1 MQQSGA
7 LLSEQASK
15 GVICFPQCVNLNTFN
30 TKWNGFEKRSER
42 VRERSTAEHS
52 SVQMSALW
60 VRSVQI
66 DALGERN
73 HSLTHLPAHSAVLR
87 SAVLGSNPLCSAHSQ
102 MSHERSS
109 AQQSGAECIKV
120 EHCRANERGSRVQ

>member
-1 MQQSGA
+1 M
-7 LLSEQASK
+7 SEQASK

-30 TKWNGFEKRSER
+30 TKWNGFEKRSDRDRGWSER

-73 HSLTHLPAHSAVLR
+73 HSLTCLLTPQCSALLCLVPTRFTLLHSAVR
-87 SAVLGSNPLCSAHSQ
+87 CSAH
-102 MSHERSS
+102 
-109 AQQSGAECIKV
+109 
-120 EHCRANERGSRVQ
+120 GSFCE

>member
-1 MQQSGA
+1 M
-7 LLSEQASK
+7 SEQASK
-15 GVICFPQCVNLNTFN
+15 GVICFPQCVNLKTFN

-73 HSLTHLPAHSAVLR
+73 HSLTCLLIPQ
-87 SAVLGSNPLCSAHSQ
+87 CSALLCLVLTHFALLT
-102 MSHERSS
+102 H
-109 AQQSGAECIKV
+109 K
-120 EHCRANERGSRVQ
+120 

>member
-1 MQQSGA
+1 M
-7 LLSEQASK
+7 SEQASK

-30 TKWNGFEKRSER
+30 TKWNGFEKRSDRDRGWSER

-66 DALGERN
+66 DASGEKKSFT
-73 HSLTHLPAHSAVLR
+73 HSPARSTALR
-87 SAVLGSNPLCSAHSQ
+87 SAALRSA
-102 MSHERSS
+102 
-109 AQQSGAECIKV
+109 
-120 EHCRANERGSRVQ
+120 RGLVRE